1 MDVKCAKS
9 IVKIERNLNIEN
21 SRKLKKELVEMLH
34 QGVRQVEL
42 DFSLTETVDSS
53 GLGKLLLFN
62 EKFKAA
68 GGSFKVINVINK
80 GVAEMF
86 QLINLA
92 KFLHI
97 NYKN

>member
-42 DFSLTETVDSS
+42 DFSVTETVDSS

-68 GGSFKVINVINK
+68 GGSFKVINVINQ

-97 NYKN
+97 TYKN